1 MVSKKQAKL
10 IDKSA
15 TVQSDDQVGALS
27 VPGAQ
32 IVEVQEESWASIIF
46 GWLKNIFIFLALAAV
61 VLAALYSGLAAT
73 IIVYSPTNS
82 EGDRNFVLRG
92 TWSET
97 GGIPPVGTEVAISQD
112 TLAPKDNWWDW
123 IPIGWTGIPNV
134 STVEIATT
142 DYDKLYINN
151 VPNEGTKV
159 VVLENESING
169 EFKRSPAL
177 PLKDKE
183 DNVAFEVNHQLKNEF
198 LVHCVS
204 GSCEKGTYF
213 VISKDQI
220 FGEIR

>member
-15 TVQSDDQVGALS
+15 TVQSDGQVGALS

-32 IVEVQEESWASIIF
+32 VVEVQEESWASIIF
-46 GWLKNIFIFLALAAV
+46 GWLKNIFIFVALAAAV
-61 VLAALYSGLAAT
+61 IATLYSGLAAT
-73 IIVYSPTNS
+73 IIVYSPTDDT
-82 EGDRNFVLRG
+82 GDRSFVLRG

-97 GGIPPVGTEVAISQD
+97 GGIPPVGTEVAISQN
-112 TLAPKDNWWDW
+112 TAAPTNNWWDW

-134 STVEIATT
+134 STVEIVTT
-142 DYDKLYINN
+142 DYNKLYISNTPN
-151 VPNEGTKV
+151 VGTNV

-183 DNVAFEVNHQLKNEF
+183 DDVAFEINHQLKNEF
-198 LVHCVS
+198 LVRCVA
-204 GSCEKGTYF
+204 GNCEEGTYF